1 MKEILKTDNLCKDFK
16 KQKAVNNVSI
26 TVRENSIYGLL
37 GPNGAG
43 KSTLLS
49 LISRLLPK
57 EKGYLYIKG
66 QEIES
71 WDSLNLAKEL
81 SMLKQKVDYQVK
93 LTVEELISFGRYP
106 YSQGRLSTEDY
117 QKIDQ
122 AITYMNL
129 DTFRKRRIDQLSG
142 GQLQRVNIAMILA
155 QDTDIILLDE
165 PLNNLDIKQGI
176 LMMKTLRSLVDDLGK
191 TVVVVIH
198 DVNVASQFVDV
209 MVAFKD
215 GKVFSHGSPDQVMTE
230 DILGRLYDM
239 KITIADIDGKKICL
253 YR

>member
-1 MKEILKTDNLCKDFK
+1 MINIDKVSKSYGKD
-16 KQKAVNNVSI
+16 QVLDEVGLSI
-26 TVRENSIYGLL
+26 DKGKFTAFI

-106 YSQGRLSTEDY
+106 YSQGRLSTE
-117 QKIDQ
+117 

>member
-1 MKEILKTDNLCKDFK
+1 MIDISKISKSYGDNPVLDT
-16 KQKAVNNVSI
+16 VNLAIESGKFTAFI
-26 TVRENSIYGLL
+26 

-49 LISRLLPK
+49 LISRLMPK
-57 EKGYLYIKG
+57 EEGYLYIKG
-66 QEIES
+66 QEIDS
-71 WDSLNLAKEL
+71 WDSVELAKEL
-81 SMLKQKVDYQVK
+81 SMLKQKIDYQVK

-106 YSQGRLSTEDY
+106 YSKGRLSTEDY
-117 QKIDQ
+117 QNIDR
-122 AITYMNL
+122 AITYMDL
-129 DTFRKRRIDQLSG
+129 DNFRHRRIDQLSG
-142 GQLQRVNIAMILA
+142 GQMQRVNIAMILA

-176 LMMKTLRSLVDDLGK
+176 LMMKTLRRLVDDLGK

-198 DVNVASQFVDV
+198 DINIASQFVDV

-215 GKVFSHGSPDQVMTE
+215 GKVFRQGTPDQVMTA
-230 DILGRLYDM
+230 DVLGELYDM
-239 KITIADIDGKKICL
+239 TLTIADIDGKKICL

>member
-1 MKEILKTDNLCKDFK
+1 MIKMENISKKYGTNPILDEIGLNIE
-16 KQKAVNNVSI
+16 KAKFTAFI
-26 TVRENSIYGLL
+26 

-57 EKGYLYIKG
+57 EQGLLYIKG

-71 WDSLNLAKEL
+71 WDSVELAKEL
-81 SMLKQKVDYQVK
+81 SMLKQKVDFQVK

-106 YSQGRLSTEDY
+106 YSKGRLTAVDHEH
-117 QKIDQ
+117 INQ
-122 AITYMNL
+122 AISYMELEN
-129 DTFRKRRIDQLSG
+129 FRHRPIDQLSG

-155 QDTDIILLDE
+155 QDTEIILLDE

-176 LMMKTLRSLVDDLGK
+176 LMMKTLRRLVDDLHK

-198 DVNVASQFVDV
+198 DINVASQFVDQ

-215 GKVFSHGSPDQVMTE
+215 GKVYAQGKPHEVMTE
-230 DILGRLYDM
+230 PILSSLYDM
-239 KITIADIDGKKICL
+239 ELTIADIGGKKICL
-253 YR
+253 YK

>member
-1 MKEILKTDNLCKDFK
+1 MINIDKVSKSYGKD
-16 KQKAVNNVSI
+16 QVLDEVGLSI
-26 TVRENSIYGLL
+26 DKGKFTAFI

-49 LISRLLPK
+49 LISRLL
-57 EKGYLYIKG
+57 LKG